1 MSAEFVPFLQS
12 INSRLAAKGPAA
24 EFSPLP
30 EGQSPSAA
38 KPAAASHGEVKVE
51 LKRDGDRITQIRI
64 YCRCGEMIE
73 LNCDYNGP

>member
-12 INSRLAAKGPAA
+12 INSRLAAKAPAA

-38 KPAAASHGEVKVE
+38 NPAPARHAEVKVE
-51 LKRDGDRITQIRI
+51 LKRDGDRISQIRI

-73 LNCDYNGP
+73 LDCDYSAT